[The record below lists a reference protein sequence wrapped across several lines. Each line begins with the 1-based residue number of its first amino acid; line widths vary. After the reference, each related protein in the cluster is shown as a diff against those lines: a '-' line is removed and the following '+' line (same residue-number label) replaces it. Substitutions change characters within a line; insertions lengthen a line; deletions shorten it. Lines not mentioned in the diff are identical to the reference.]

1 VGSNATVFVDLTII
15 IVVIVTT
22 TTIWSMNLDIVNII
36 LHPSRGEGQKFYT
49 HICEPT
55 SEYGTSALEAPYLA
69 LRYDTRHSGA

>member
-1 VGSNATVFVDLTII
+1 VGSNATVFVDSTII
-15 IVVIVTT
+15 IVTA

-36 LHPSRGEGQKFYT
+36 LHPSRGEKGRDSIA
-49 HICEPT
+49 HVCEPT

>member
-1 VGSNATVFVDLTII
+1 
-15 IVVIVTT
+15 
-22 TTIWSMNLDIVNII
+22 MNLDIVNII